1 MKGMIMRGRL
11 MRGKIMRGRVMIGVK
26 MRWRVMIGVKMSWRE
41 MSRRMRGRL
50 IMQLKGK
57 SKKVYLSYECVLL
70 L

>member
-1 MKGMIMRGRL
+1 MRG
-11 MRGKIMRGRVMIGVK
+11 
-26 MRWRVMIGVKMSWRE
+26 RVMIGVKMSWRE
-41 MSRRMRGRL
+41 MSRRMRERR